1 MREEALHALFRNA
14 FPKRRGLT
22 GPGDDCATLRPPK
35 GSLLVQSVDQ
45 LVEGVH
51 LLPTAGPSAMARKLL
66 RRSLSDLA
74 AAGAKPWAVQWTVAA
89 PTEKGGAWMRALM
102 HAFLNEAKVWDV
114 PVIGGDLSTAP
125 HVVLTCTVMG
135 LARKAPVGRG
145 GARSGDSI
153 WVTGKLGGAVESGR
167 HRLPHPRLAE
177 GRRLLEKYTPH
188 AMMDLSDG
196 LLADLPRILRASEV
210 GATVYGE
217 SVPCNTKASLSSA
230 VAEGEDYELLVV
242 LAPRQARRASSDA
255 LLQKVG
261 WTEIGVIE
269 KRKGLRWK
277 LDGTL
282 WKPQVKPWG
291 HTW

>member
-1 MREEALHALFRNA
+1 MKEEALHDLFAKA

-51 LLPTAGPSAMARKLL
+51 LLPTAAPSVMSRKLL

-89 PTEKGGAWMRALM
+89 PTKKGGAWMRALT
-102 HAFLNEAKVWDV
+102 HAFLKEATAWDL

-135 LARKAPVGRG
+135 LSRKAPVGRG
-145 GARSGDSI
+145 GARRGDSI
-153 WVTGKLGGAVESGR
+153 WVTGKLGGAGESGR
-167 HRLPHPRLAE
+167 HRLPCPRLAE

-210 GATVYGE
+210 GATVHVE
-217 SVPCNTKASLSSA
+217 SLPCHAKASRSSA
-230 VAEGEDYELLVV
+230 VAEGEDYELLAV
-242 LAPRQARRASSDA
+242 LSPLQARQASADA

-261 WTEIGVIE
+261 WTKIGEIE

-277 LDGTL
+277 HEGAS
-282 WKPQVKPWG
+282 WKPQLQPWR